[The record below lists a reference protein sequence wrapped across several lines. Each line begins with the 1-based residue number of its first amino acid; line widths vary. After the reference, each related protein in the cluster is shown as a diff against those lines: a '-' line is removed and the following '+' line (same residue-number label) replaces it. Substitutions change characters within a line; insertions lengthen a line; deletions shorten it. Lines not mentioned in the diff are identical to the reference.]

1 MLTLAQIPFY
11 PQLKVHRL
19 NISGVE
25 KGYIHYC
32 STWALRAMDVI
43 ISELKEIEG
52 FHLPLQFSMLG

>member
-1 MLTLAQIPFY
+1 MPFF

-32 STWALRAMDVI
+32 STWAPQDSDVI
-43 ISELKEIEG
+43 ISEQKKIEG
-52 FHLPLQFSMLG
+52 FHLPLQFSKLG